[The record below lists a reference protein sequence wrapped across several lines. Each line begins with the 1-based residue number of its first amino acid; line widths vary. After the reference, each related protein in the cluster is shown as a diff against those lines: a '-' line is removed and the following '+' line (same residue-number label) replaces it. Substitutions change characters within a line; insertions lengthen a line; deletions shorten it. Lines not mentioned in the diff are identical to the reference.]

1 MALGEII
8 KIIYVSLN
16 FWHVIFK
23 CEGFLGALV
32 VQNLPTNLGDV
43 REVSSIPGSR
53 RSLGGGHGNSLQ
65 YSCLGNLMDRGAWW
79 AIVHGVGKI
88 QT

>member
-1 MALGEII
+1 MALGEIV
-8 KIIYVSLN
+8 KIIYVSLD

-32 VQNLPTNLGDV
+32 IKNLPANSGDV

-65 YSCLGNLMDRGAWW
+65 HCLENRMDGGAWW